1 MREDSQQRLRSHT
14 ARLFDMRLGA
24 PGLWCDD
31 ALAALQQR
39 DLKPHH
45 LSAIDLAQHL
55 AIQDNTLNKAALFAT
70 EVLRGKDL
78 LIETGQSIFDDL
90 SQVERSLNA
99 AHEHIALSL
108 SGDDAALAVEAR
120 ILCMVQEAN
129 LNGFGGAAAA

>member
-1 MREDSQQRLRSHT
+1 MHEDSVQRLRSQT

-31 ALAALQQR
+31 ALASLQPQH
-39 DLKPHH
+39 LMPHH
-45 LSAIDLAQHL
+45 LGATDLLQHL
-55 AIQDNTLNKAALFAT
+55 AIHANARSKATSFAT

-99 AHEHIALSL
+99 AHEHIALAL

-129 LNGFGGAAAA
+129 LGGFGGAAAA